1 MWQFLDKMLCCPQD
15 QEAINQLGEILFEQH
30 RWPEAIALYEQVI
43 ALYPNSASLYNYLGY
58 AQWQQRNTAAA
69 ISSYYRAIELD
80 QNLASTYYNLG
91 KIWQS
96 ENDCAAAVACFIQV
110 IKLQPN
116 YIPIYSDLGYSLM
129 AEGKLTEAMACF
141 REAIARQPLFV
152 ESFCDGVEQGLI
164 RTKTEL
170 DEFDRAKIAC
180 AKFLR
185 ALQQQFDAPEVLDY
199 LLETYVRLGN
209 AVFDGGGY
217 RQGAIYYEY
226 ALQIQPDNATANW
239 QLGQIRE
246 KQQLWQEAIACYL
259 QVFTSNSGA
268 EPLSELINFGN
279 LTLPKTE
286 STILPQGIYRFTQ
299 DWLDCH
305 QQTLSFPRKREPIF
319 SSIMSDRISDREPLY
334 IPINCPLKA
343 SNYDIAFFSSAG
355 SVDSRESGNDNTETV
370 FKVSQVK
377 PNDNK
382 TCEGIHCQSC
392 LNQINCW
399 FNPVNL
405 GNGLYQVSLP
415 GYSNPLTNY
424 ATFVAHIP
432 AGRVWIAPQKSSWQI
447 CNAIAVITPDNY
459 LLADLS
465 RSYPGQLPGCE
476 NYDHRKHR
484 IFQLDT
490 LPKLEQIDGTVAIL
504 SGLSGHVYF
513 HWLVDILPR
522 WQLLRLSGIDLTKID
537 WFIVNSLRQ
546 PFQRE
551 TLEYLGISG
560 RTIIESDRYP
570 HIQAQQLVVPSFPG
584 FLGWLPPWALEFLR
598 SQFLG
603 FFGNGLEFSE
613 ASSNNYNY
621 PERIYISREKAQ
633 YRRVIN
639 ETEVE
644 ETLEKFGFVKI
655 FLESYSVREQ
665 IRLFAH
671 AKMIITAHGSGLTN
685 IIFCQPNTQIME
697 LVSPNYIKHYFWVIS
712 QQLGLKHYYLVGESF
727 ACYPLRY
734 IMDPNPLT
742 ENILVN
748 IDGLK
753 NALSALGLP

>member
-1 MWQFLDKMLCCPQD
+1 MWQFLNKTLWCSQD
-15 QEAINQLGEILFEQH
+15 QAAINQLGEILFEQH
-30 RWPEAIALYEQVI
+30 RWSEAIALYEQAI

-58 AQWQQRNTAAA
+58 AQWQLGNTAAA
-69 ISSYYRAIELD
+69 ISSYYCAIELD
-80 QNLASTYYNLG
+80 PNLASTYYNLG

-96 ENDCAAAVACFIQV
+96 ENDFAAAVACFIQV

-152 ESFCDGVEQGLI
+152 ESFCDGVEQRLVG
-164 RTKTEL
+164 TKTEL
-170 DEFDRAKIAC
+170 DDFALAKIAC

-185 ALQQQFDAPEVLDY
+185 ALQQQFDAPEVLKY

-217 RQGAIYYEY
+217 RQAAIYYEY

-246 KQQLWQEAIACYL
+246 KQGIWQEAIACYRRVL
-259 QVFTSNSGA
+259 ASDVGA
-268 EPLSELINFGN
+268 KL
-279 LTLPKTE
+279 LPEFPKAE
-286 STILPQGIYRFTQ
+286 SAIFPQGIYQFTQ
-299 DWLDCH
+299 DWLDCYR
-305 QQTLSFPRKREPIF
+305 QNARL
-319 SSIMSDRISDREPLY
+319 
-334 IPINCPLKA
+334 
-343 SNYDIAFFSSAG
+343 
-355 SVDSRESGNDNTETV
+355 GNDNFGHISDSRQKSDRLYTENVVTACQA
-370 FKVSQVK
+370 KY
-377 PNDNK
+377 NDEK
-382 TCEGIHCQSC
+382 TCEGVNCQSC
-392 LNQINCW
+392 LSQINRW

-405 GNGLYQVSLP
+405 ANGLYQVSYPCYPNELI
-415 GYSNPLTNY
+415 NY
-424 ATFVAHIP
+424 PIFVANIP
-432 AGRVWIAPQKSSWQI
+432 NGRVWIAPQKSSWQI

-459 LLADLS
+459 LLDDLS
-465 RSYPGQLPGCE
+465 RCYPGQLPGCE
-476 NYDHRKHR
+476 NYDPRKHR
-484 IFQLDT
+484 IFQIET
-490 LPKLEQIDGTVAIL
+490 LPKLTEVDGTVAIL

-522 WQLLRLSGIDLTKID
+522 WELLRLSGVDLTKID
-537 WFIVNSLRQ
+537 WFVVNSLRQ

-551 TLEYLGISG
+551 TLEYLGISESK
-560 RTIIESDRYP
+560 IIESDRYP

-584 FLGWLPPWALEFLR
+584 FLGWLPPWALQFLR

-639 ETEVE
+639 EPEVW
-644 ETLEKFGFVKI
+644 ETLKKFGFAKI

-685 IIFCQPNTQIME
+685 IIFCQPNTEIME
-697 LVSPNYIKHYFWVIS
+697 LASPNYIKHYFWVIS

-753 NALSALGLP
+753 KALSVLGLP